1 MTNGVYT
8 VNYTG
13 KQGIGSASLVLLNEQ
28 IFGVDVAGS
37 EYTGTYKI
45 VDNKI
50 VGEINI
56 NVPPGAT
63 LVTGAPVSA
72 QPYIIPFPFSMPA
85 GINEQQTVLIQVQ
98 LPYGAVNAN
107 VKKVKNITV

>member
-1 MTNGVYT
+1 MTNAIYT
-8 VNYTG
+8 INYTG
-13 KQGIGSASLVLLNEQ
+13 KQGIGSASLVLLNGQ

-37 EYTGTYKI
+37 EYTGTYKV
-45 VDNKI
+45 VDGKI
-50 VGEINI
+50 IGEMNLQ
-56 NVPPGAT
+56 VPAGVT

-98 LPYGAVNAN
+98 LPFGAVNAN
-107 VKKVKNITV
+107 VKKVKNIAV